1 MVEGGPEAPMSG
13 SVTRLTNF
21 LHKYAETA
29 FIVIVLVI
37 LVVVFHWV
45 PGEVKIAFLNFFYL
59 PVLAA
64 GYLMGARRAIL
75 SSVLC
80 ALVVVIYYAWVWNVE
95 AAASGAVV
103 SQLDLASANQ
113 ETLLQLAIW
122 AGFLMIVGGA
132 FGRVNEHVM
141 SSYVYVQELNKELQN
156 QAGELRDLN
165 TALQSSSKDL
175 QRKAEE
181 LQRVSST
188 MDAAVARMIIQ
199 GRLRE
204 EKRNLTV
211 LFCDLK
217 GFTTYS
223 HARSPEVILDDLNT
237 FYGAMED
244 IVEAYHG
251 HVDKYMGD
259 GIMCEFGAPLDHQQ
273 HRLQAIMAAYQMQEK
288 FHAGEFAW
296 KLRIGVASGD
306 AIVGLFGSRRRAYS
320 AIGEVVNLAS
330 RLEELAEPGSI
341 YLDENTFEMVQ
352 PFVECQQI
360 RNLGGRREEDE
371 IILEQIS
378 DKEEQLRKTP
388 KDSGLL
394 FQIGKLHFQRQE
406 ASRALDYFRRAME
419 LRPEDNDI
427 KLAFAEASVKQ
438 DEFEKISIRGLDQ
451 KQAVFTIVGLK
462 DPLQD
467 RNRFP
472 EKFYKQFQNVPSLIE
487 VPDSLVHP
495 VEVIDGTL
503 GHSLSVAVIAYA
515 IADQLELPENE
526 KKDILTAARLQD
538 LGKALVEQHL
548 LNRSGGLSDQERREL
563 AGHVN
568 ESVEKARDQ
577 GYDKKEV
584 LDIIANHHELMNG
597 AGYPQ
602 RARGDEIPLGARITC
617 VADVYCALTAW
628 RPYRDAWDSRV
639 AIRELGKGADSGKY
653 DPKVVET
660 LKSLLS

>member
-1 MVEGGPEAPMSG
+1 MSG
-13 SVTRLTNF
+13 SATRLTNF

-45 PGEVKIAFLNFFYL
+45 PNEVKIAFLNFFYL

-80 ALVVVIYYAWVWNVE
+80 ALVVAIYYLWVWYV
-95 AAASGAVV
+95 AAAALGEIPAF
-103 SQLDLASANQ
+103 LDLLYANQ
-113 ETLLQLAIW
+113 ETMLQLAIW

-141 SSYVYVQELNKELQN
+141 HSYVYVQELNKELQN
-156 QAGELRDLN
+156 QASELRDLN

-204 EKRNLTV
+204 EKRNLSV

-223 HARSPEVILDDLNT
+223 HARSPEVILDDLNN

-259 GIMCEFGAPLDHQQ
+259 GIMCEFGAPVDHQQ
-273 HRLQAIMAAYQMQEK
+273 HRLQAVIAAYRMQER
-288 FHAGEFAW
+288 FQTGDFAW
-296 KLRIGVASGD
+296 KLRVGVASGD

-341 YLDENTFEMVQ
+341 YLDEDTYEMVK
-352 PFVECQQI
+352 PFVDCQQI

-371 IILEQIS
+371 KILDQIS
-378 DKEEQLRKTP
+378 DKEERLRKTP

-394 FQIGKLHFQRQE
+394 FEIGKLHFQRQE

-419 LRPEDNDI
+419 LRPDDNEI

-438 DEFEKISIRGLDQ
+438 DDFEKISIRGLDQ
-451 KQAVFTIVGLK
+451 KQSVFTIVGLK
-462 DPLQD
+462 DPMQD

-472 EKFYKQFQNVPSLIE
+472 EKFYKQYHSATSLID
-487 VPDSLVHP
+487 VPDTMVHP

-503 GHSLSVAVIAYA
+503 GHSLSVAVFAYA
-515 IADQLELPENE
+515 LADNMGLPDD
-526 KKDILTAARLQD
+526 KKKIIMTAARLQD
-538 LGKALVEQHL
+538 LGKVVVQQHL
-548 LNRSGGLSDQERREL
+548 LNRRGGLSDQERREL
-563 AGHVN
+563 EGHVN
-568 ESVEKARDQ
+568 ESVEKARDL
-577 GYDKKEV
+577 GYDKPEV
-584 LDIIANHHELMNG
+584 LEIIANHHELMNG
-597 AGYPQ
+597 AGYPR
-602 RARGDEIPLGARITC
+602 RARGDEIPEGARITC
-617 VADVYCALTAW
+617 VSDVYCALTAW

-639 AIRELGKGADSGKY
+639 AIRELGKGAENGKY
-653 DPKVVET
+653 DPKVVEA